1 MTSRTQQASG
11 RPGPPNGASALFPG
25 ASSPLPGPQRLLRSL
40 TLRPAREVRAAL
52 RLQNGNILLAFLPV
66 GLAGGFLGWDP
77 VLVLTSNI
85 VAIIPLCVYVSS
97 SSDQLAG
104 HFGELIGGLIGAS
117 FGNIV
122 ELIAGILSV
131 RHILLVLG
139 LSLVAA
145 SYNISRLLKFNNHV
159 SEIQGKILVFS
170 RATASV
176 LLATY
181 ALYLYFQLGSH
192 KHIFLETEE
201 EISRDEQADSDEPD
215 NDDDGGHIDAAGSQD
230 SPVPILHSVSVLTL
244 SALAVAAC
252 TKATLEAVEETQ
264 ARTGIPKSFIAA
276 VLFPIGSNATELT
289 TVIAAAANRQINH
302 AISMI
307 VSSILQIAL
316 FVPPAL
322 VMVGWAA
329 GQPMTPY
336 FKFSEALLLF
346 FAVIVVN
353 NLLHDGKYAYIHGAI
368 LAALYAAV
376 VTTFFSHRHLF
387 TEEEAPDRE
396 PLHPVSAMT
405 VLVAATVAVSV
416 RSDCLV
422 DSVDGFVANLNIS
435 KAFIGLIVVP
445 IVGNAGEFASTVK
458 WSMNDKL
465 GLAISVI
472 VGSTL
477 QIALLVT
484 PFMVMVGWVLQ
495 KDMSL
500 KFNAFQTLTVAL
512 SVLVVNGLVR
522 DGRTNYFEGCLLIVA
537 YLIVAIV
544 FFVYPE
550 DIRTMMVE
558 QG

>member
-1 MTSRTQQASG
+1 MAVLLSFLPRPPPTTQEVKPSEPMTSHTQQTSG

-25 ASSPLPGPQRLLRSL
+25 VSSPLPGPQRLLRSL

-66 GLAGGFLGWDP
+66 GLAGRFLGWDP
-77 VLVLTSNI
+77 VLVLASNI

-104 HFGELIGGLIGAS
+104 HFGELIGGFIGAS

-131 RHILLVLG
+131 RRGVVYFAQSVMLGSILSDILLVLG

-145 SYNISRLLKFNNHV
+145 SYNISRLLKFNKSVTDTLSSLMTITAVTLTLPTALHSNFSHV

-176 LLATY
+176 LLVTY

-230 SPVPILHSVSVLTL
+230 FPVPILHSVSVLTL

-252 TKATLEAVEETQ
+252 TKATLEAVEVTQ

-316 FVPPAL
+316 FVLPAL

-329 GQPMTPY
+329 GQPMTLN
-336 FKFSEALLLF
+336 FKFSAALLLF

-368 LAALYAAV
+368 LVALYEHNPSQPALQLCV
-376 VTTFFSHRHLF
+376 LGKRTT
-387 TEEEAPDRE
+387 
-396 PLHPVSAMT
+396 
-405 VLVAATVAVSV
+405 
-416 RSDCLV
+416 DCL
-422 DSVDGFVANLNIS
+422 F
-435 KAFIGLIVVP
+435 
-445 IVGNAGEFASTVK
+445 
-458 WSMNDKL
+458 
-465 GLAISVI
+465 
-472 VGSTL
+472 
-477 QIALLVT
+477 
-484 PFMVMVGWVLQ
+484 
-495 KDMSL
+495 
-500 KFNAFQTLTVAL
+500 
-512 SVLVVNGLVR
+512 
-522 DGRTNYFEGCLLIVA
+522 
-537 YLIVAIV
+537 
-544 FFVYPE
+544 
-550 DIRTMMVE
+550 
-558 QG
+558 